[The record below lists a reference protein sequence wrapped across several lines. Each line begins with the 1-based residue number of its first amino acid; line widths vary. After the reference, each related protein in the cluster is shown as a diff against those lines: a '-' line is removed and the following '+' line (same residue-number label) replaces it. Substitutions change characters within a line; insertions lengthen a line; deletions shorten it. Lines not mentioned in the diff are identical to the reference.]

1 MIHSALMVTKSTV
14 TDATKSAAGQTACR
28 NRIEG
33 ANRVKLATLK
43 NGRRDGRVVVVSKDL
58 TRCTDASFL
67 VPTLQA
73 ALDDWTRISPHLEAL
88 AESLEHG
95 AVPAERF
102 HEHDALSP
110 LPRAYQWADGSAY
123 VNHVE
128 LVRKARNAEMPETFW
143 TDPLMYQG
151 GSDAFLAPR
160 DPIRM
165 ADEAF
170 GIDMEGEVAVIVDD
184 VPMGATREEA
194 AAAIRL
200 IMLVNDVSLRGL
212 IPAELAKGFGFFQS
226 KPSSAFSPVAVTP
239 DELGEAWDGGKVH
252 LPLCVDLNG
261 RPFGRA
267 NAGIDMTFDF
277 PTLVA
282 HAAKTRPLGAG
293 AIIGS
298 GTVSNKLDGGP
309 GKPVAQGGAGYSCIA
324 EIRTIETIETGRPVT
339 PFMRFGDTVRIE
351 MKDASGHSIF
361 GAIEQ
366 TVEKYEH

>member
-1 MIHSALMVTKSTV
+1 M
-14 TDATKSAAGQTACR
+14 
-28 NRIEG
+28 
-33 ANRVKLATLK
+33 KLATLRD
-43 NGRRDGRVVVVSKDL
+43 GSRDGRLVVVNKAL
-58 TRCTDASFL
+58 TRCTEATHL
-67 VPTLQA
+67 APTLQA
-73 ALDDWTRISPHLEAL
+73 ALDTWDEVAPKLAIL
-88 AESLEHG
+88 AESLEHD
-95 AVPAERF
+95 AVPSLRF

-128 LVRKARNAEMPETFW
+128 LVRKARNAEMPASFW

-160 DPIRM
+160 EPIRM

-170 GIDMEGEVAVIVDD
+170 GIDMEGEVAVITGD
-184 VPMGATREEA
+184 VPMGATPDEA
-194 AAAIRL
+194 RAAIRL
-200 IMLVNDVSLRGL
+200 VMLVNDVSLRGL
-212 IPAELAKGFGFFQS
+212 IPAELGKGFGFFQS

-252 LPLCVDLNG
+252 LPLRVDLNG
-261 RPFGRA
+261 QPFGRA

-277 PTLVA
+277 PTLIA
-282 HAAKTRPLGAG
+282 HAAKTRPLSAG

-298 GTVSNKLDGGP
+298 GTVSNKMDGGP
-309 GKPVAQGGAGYSCIA
+309 GKPVAEGGVGYSCIA
-324 EIRTIETIETGRPVT
+324 EIRMIETIESGAATT

-351 MKDASGHSIF
+351 ILDADGHSVF

-366 TVEKYEH
+366 TVEKYEKA